1 MRDPDR
7 LGQKVP
13 VWDLPV
19 RLFHWLLVALVASQI
34 VTVSIGGLA
43 MEYHA
48 LGGYAI
54 LTLVIF
60 RIAWGLLGST
70 HARFSN
76 FLCGPAA
83 VLRYLRSLAKPGHTP
98 HPGHN
103 PLGGWSVMLML
114 TSLLIQTISGLFADD
129 DILMRG
135 PLAKHVSGD
144 TVSLMTQ
151 IHDTNAIVL
160 FTLIAI
166 HIIAVLFYLLF
177 KRENLI
183 GPMFTGHKRITSP
196 PADARQ
202 VGIWRAVILLAASGA
217 AVYGVVN
224 I

>member
-1 MRDPDR
+1 VTPPDKTR
-7 LGQKVP
+7 

-19 RLFHWLLVALVASQI
+19 RLFHWLLALLIVSQI
-34 VTVSIGGLA
+34 VTVNIGGLA

-54 LTLVIF
+54 LTLLLF
-60 RIAWGLLGST
+60 RIAWGLFGST
-70 HARFSN
+70 HARFSS
-76 FLCGPAA
+76 FLYGPKAVAAYACGL
-83 VLRYLRSLAKPGHTP
+83 LRGTAQRYA
-98 HPGHN
+98 GHN

-114 TSLLIQTISGLFADD
+114 ASLLVQTVSGLFADD

-144 TVSLMTQ
+144 TVSLMTK

-166 HIIAVLFYLLF
+166 HIVAVLFYLVV

-183 GPMFTGHKRITSP
+183 GPMFTGYKRIEAV
-196 PADARQ
+196 PADPARP
-202 VGIWRAVILLAASGA
+202 GIWRAIILLAASGA

>member
-1 MRDPDR
+1 MRHSDQ
-7 LGQKVP
+7 LGQKLQ

-19 RLFHWLLVALVASQI
+19 RLFHWLLVALVVSQI
-34 VTVSIGGLA
+34 VSVGGLA

-54 LTLVIF
+54 LTLIVF
-60 RIAWGLLGST
+60 RIAWGLFGST

-83 VLRYLRSLAKPGHTP
+83 VLRYLRSLAKPGHAP

-114 TSLLIQTISGLFADD
+114 ASLLTQAISGLFADD

-144 TVSLMTQ
+144 TVSLMTR

-160 FTLIAI
+160 FVLIGI
-166 HIIAVLFYLLF
+166 HIAAVLFYLVF

-183 GPMFTGHKRITSP
+183 GPMFTGYKRVASP
-196 PADARQ
+196 PVDAPQ
-202 VGIWRAVILLAASGA
+202 AGIWRAVILLAASGA
-217 AVYGVVN
+217 AVYGIVN

>member
-1 MRDPDR
+1 MTPPDKTR
-7 LGQKVP
+7 

-19 RLFHWLLVALVASQI
+19 RLFHWLLVALVVCQV

-54 LTLVIF
+54 LTLVVF
-60 RIAWGLLGST
+60 RIAWGLFGSR
-70 HARFSN
+70 HARFSS
-76 FLCGPAA
+76 FLYGPKAVAAYACGL
-83 VLRYLRSLAKPGHTP
+83 LRGKPQRYA
-98 HPGHN
+98 GHN

-114 TSLLIQTISGLFADD
+114 ASLLVQTISGLFADD

-135 PLAKHVSGD
+135 PLARHVSGD
-144 TVSLMTQ
+144 TVSLLTK

-166 HIIAVLFYLLF
+166 HIAAVLFYLMF

-183 GPMFTGHKRITSP
+183 GPMFSGYKRIAP
-196 PADARQ
+196 PPGDAGQ
-202 VGIWRAVILLAASGA
+202 PGIWRAIALLAASGA